1 MSRYRAPSSIN
12 PLIPQEGKA
21 PPKLQ
26 YGALPYMRHAGTVEI
41 MLVTSRQSRRWIIP
55 KGWPVQ
61 GLAPHESAA
70 HEAMEEA
77 GLVGEISERPI
88 GSYRYTKAA
97 GGRVD
102 RLRGGRV
109 RPEDARTIG
118 RRKHQ
123 RSTQWFTVEDAADAV
138 GEPELSEMI
147 RKLAGQLA

>member
-1 MSRYRAPSSIN
+1 MI
-12 PLIPQEGKA
+12 GMA

-26 YGALPYMRHAGTVEI
+26 YGALPYKRLAGAVEI

-88 GSYRYTKAA
+88 GSYRYTKRLAA
-97 GGRVD
+97 GLIDCQVD
-102 RLRGGRV
+102 VFALKAREQLAAW
-109 RPEDARTIG
+109 PEM
-118 RRKHQ
+118 HQ